1 MTNCSFGKVEGD
13 KIPIFDMQNIFI
25 ELRKMSVGDTV
36 EWVFACGECGEKN
49 TVIIDLNDFELKE
62 DESHSPTIQ
71 LTEGLSIEMRY
82 PQTEELKEIA
92 GTNTH
97 AEIYSVAAKCI
108 DKIYMEDAVYT
119 SEETS
124 FEERLEFIENLTSD
138 TFDNVR
144 NFFETMPV
152 MEHTIQFK
160 CKKCGKDNYS
170 FMNGYLDFFVCILF
184 HESLQN
190 YFKTNFLLMQE
201 HKYSLTEIENW
212 MPWERSVYI
221 SMLIQHLKKKLDK
234 MKQG

>member
-1 MTNCSFGKVEGD
+1 MGLPITEYPLSEIYVHSLKEKVEFRPFLVKEEKLLVLASESNEAIDMVKASQQIVTNCSFGKVEGD

-36 EWVFACGECGEKN
+36 EAVFDCGECGEKN
-49 TVIIDLNDFELKE
+49 TVLIDLNDFELKE

-170 FMNGYLDFFVCILF
+170 FMNGYLDFFV
-184 HESLQN
+184 
-190 YFKTNFLLMQE
+190 
-201 HKYSLTEIENW
+201 
-212 MPWERSVYI
+212 
-221 SMLIQHLKKKLDK
+221 
-234 MKQG
+234 